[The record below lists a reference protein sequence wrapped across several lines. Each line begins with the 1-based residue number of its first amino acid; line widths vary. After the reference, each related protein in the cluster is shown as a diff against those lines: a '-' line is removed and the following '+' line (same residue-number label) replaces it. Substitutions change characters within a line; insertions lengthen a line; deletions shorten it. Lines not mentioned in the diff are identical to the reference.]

1 MIRSSIMS
9 AFTYASNT
17 FPTELPSISP
27 FQKQPDCVLCE
38 MAYRR
43 RPGFQLGRRFL
54 SQGFL
59 VDPTLMHLI
68 EVKGSPAPG
77 RMH

>member
-1 MIRSSIMS
+1 
-9 AFTYASNT
+9 
-17 FPTELPSISP
+17 
-27 FQKQPDCVLCE
+27 VLCE
-38 MAYRR
+38 MAYGR